1 MRYPHVEQIWKLAS
15 WTSTDDYCTC
25 KGLVPPKVLLK
36 MDDEDDFET

>member
-15 WTSTDDYCTC
+15 WTSTDDYC